1 MLPAELESPRIADP
15 DFESSLFNVIA
26 HRLLSGEA
34 SPRHLGR
41 KLYDLAWVYSVYSA
55 LELSGIEL
63 LDKMREILKSL
74 ISNEFEFYNVLY
86 DSQGSVGLLF
96 SLYHLLDR
104 NNEDSDFIDLA
115 KRALRELEQLQWH
128 ENDGEVL
135 AFTYLLSTRLGKE
148 FESKISSIL
157 DRVIDVWIRSSS
169 YHDFQNLAHVAFSYS
184 YAKNGE
190 KLLSLIVK
198 MGLTSRSSLIL
209 RRLLEI
215 ADPEILALILYAL
228 STLAYEDIVPRK
240 IKEDPGNGESVKL
253 IEYLRL
259 ELIPDMGRHLD
270 VVLKGLNLE
279 DNPQVVPP
287 SFIAKIRL
295 AKIQSGLDKP
305 FILSRYEWRVYK
317 QIRIWMLKGYS
328 KVKQTHLL
336 ITFLVDALLPFGIIH
351 ILYPLYAKI
360 SELII
365 QTTTPGL
372 LVNILLGI
380 ALILL
385 VLTPIDFL
393 IGLNIE
399 ILKEGEITRKVLL
412 RVFTEL
418 WRELHNAIRRGAG

>member
-104 NNEDSDFIDLA
+104 NNEGSDFRDLA
-115 KRALRELEQLQWH
+115 KRALRELGQLQWH
-128 ENDGEVL
+128 ENDGEIL
-135 AFTYLLSTRLGKE
+135 AFSYLLSTRLGE
-148 FESKISSIL
+148 DFESKISSI
-157 DRVIDVWIRSSS
+157 INKMINIWISSSS
-169 YHDFQNLAHVAFSYS
+169 YYDLQNLAYTAFSYS
-184 YAKNGE
+184 YAKKGE
-190 KLLSLIVK
+190 KLFSLIVK
-198 MGLTSRSSLIL
+198 MGLTSKSSLML
-209 RRLLEI
+209 RRFLDI

-240 IKEDPGNGESVKL
+240 IKEKTDSDEDEKL
-253 IEYLRL
+253 IEHLRL
-259 ELIPDMGRHLD
+259 ELIPDLGRHLD
-270 VVLKGLNLE
+270 VVIKGLNLE
-279 DNPQVVPP
+279 DNPQIVPP
-287 SFIAKIRL
+287 NFIAKIRL

-305 FILSRYEWRVYK
+305 FVLSRYEWRVYK
-317 QIRIWMLKGYS
+317 QIRVWMLKGYS

-336 ITFLVDALLPFGIIH
+336 ITFLVDALLPLGIVYV
-351 ILYPLYAKI
+351 LYPLYTRL
-360 SELII
+360 SELVSQTATAGPPENII
-365 QTTTPGL
+365 SWT
-372 LVNILLGI
+372 VFV
-380 ALILL
+380 LL
-385 VLTPIDFL
+385 VLAPIDFL

-399 ILKEGEITRKVLL
+399 ILREGEITRNALL
-412 RVFTEL
+412 RAFTAL
-418 WRELHNAIRRGAG
+418 LRELHNAIRKGVA

>member
-1 MLPAELESPRIADP
+1 MPAELESPRIADP
-15 DFESSLFNVIA
+15 DFEGSLFNVIA

-34 SPRHLGR
+34 SSRHLGR

-55 LELSGIEL
+55 LELSSIEL
-63 LDKMREILKSL
+63 LDKMREILKNL

-104 NNEDSDFIDLA
+104 NNEGSDFRDLA
-115 KRALRELEQLQWH
+115 KQALRELEQLQWH

-135 AFTYLLSTRLGKE
+135 AFSYLLSTRLGE
-148 FESKISSIL
+148 DFESKISSII
-157 DRVIDVWIRSSS
+157 DRMIDIWIRSSS
-169 YHDFQNLAHVAFSYS
+169 YHDLQNLSYVAFSYS

-190 KLLSLIVK
+190 KLLSLIDK

-209 RRLLEI
+209 RRLLDI

-240 IKEDPGNGESVKL
+240 IKENPGNGEGVKL

-259 ELIPDMGRHLD
+259 ELIPDLGRHLD
-270 VVLKGLNLE
+270 VILKGLNLE

-305 FILSRYEWRVYK
+305 FILSRYEWRAYK
-317 QIRIWMLKGYS
+317 QIRIWMLKGHL

-336 ITFLVDALLPFGIIH
+336 ITFLVDALLPLGIIH
-351 ILYPLYAKI
+351 VLYPLYTRLSEIITQAATAGPPANAI
-360 SELII
+360 SWTIF
-365 QTTTPGL
+365 
-372 LVNILLGI
+372 
-380 ALILL
+380 ILL
-385 VLTPIDFL
+385 VFAPIDFL
-393 IGLNIE
+393 VGLNIE
-399 ILKEGEITRKVLL
+399 ILREGEITRNVLL
-412 RVFTEL
+412 RAFTAIG
-418 WRELHNAIRRGAG
+418 RELYKAIRKGAG